1 MEEVSEKVEVK
12 IATPGERAAFSPG
25 FVLAGKFEIQEKLG
39 EGGMATV
46 YRARQITLGR
56 DVAVKVLHG
65 HLNSDI
71 DTIKRFDKEAR
82 AVGALK
88 HHNLVGVVDNGVF
101 DGSPY
106 LIMDYIEG
114 TRLTDL
120 LEREPLSWEKF
131 RGLANQLCAGLAH
144 AHHNGLVHRD
154 LKPSNIMLTEEN
166 GILSPKIVDF
176 GIAKSTKED
185 LSDPLTHTG
194 EIFGTPFYMSPEQ
207 CQGHQVDQ
215 RSDIYSLGC
224 VFFQMLDGEM
234 PFVGPS
240 PIATVIKH
248 LNDQVPTI
256 KRKDIPP
263 HVQKVIERA
272 MAKSPEDR
280 FQTVQEFV
288 SALNDPSI
296 ANQWRSRSKSAGK
309 GHWSKIGAMI
319 MAVIVIAAGAGL
331 VTKQINGKAPP
342 ASSET
347 GGEPAPNSFRYIKQ
361 QADEAVERHDFQ
373 AAIPLYEKLMQIA
386 PESPDAPLRLAEI
399 YSLEKFENIPKAI
412 SLLNSAIKLD
422 KSSALLFN
430 ARGEAYFR
438 SHQYSKALADLTKAM
453 QLKPDSKEILPV
465 RGKVFHQL
473 HKDEDAI
480 RDYTAFLPFSPDNP
494 QVLVDRAI
502 SRWSL
507 KEYDAAISDLSR
519 ALEVRP
525 DYVHAYV
532 TRSAVYQDVNK
543 AAEARKDAIK
553 ALELSP
559 DNHVALNNLGWIE
572 YRAGHF
578 ATARSLLDRA
588 LRINPGYAEAY
599 ASRGDLRFDTGDV
612 EGAISDYDRALKIDK
627 NNGSAATGKA
637 YALKHPAGGLMPQNR
652 ASSTAESMPED

>member
-1 MEEVSEKVEVK
+1 MEEVSEKVEFK
-12 IATPGERAAFSPG
+12 SATSGEPAAFSPG
-25 FVLAGKFEIQEKLG
+25 FVLADKFEIKEKLG

-46 YRARQITLGR
+46 YRARQISLGR

-120 LEREPLSWEKF
+120 LERERLSWEKF
-131 RGLANQLCAGLAH
+131 RGLADQLCAGLAH

-166 GILSPKIVDF
+166 GILTPKIVDF

-207 CQGHQVDQ
+207 CQGHQIDQ

-224 VFFQMLDGEM
+224 LFFQMLDGEM
-234 PFVGPS
+234 PFVGAS

-248 LNDQVPTI
+248 LNEEVPTI
-256 KRKDIPP
+256 NRTDIPP
-263 HVQKVIERA
+263 HVQVVIARA
-272 MAKSPEDR
+272 MAKSPDDR
-280 FQTVQEFV
+280 FQTVQEFM

-296 ANQWRSRSKSAGK
+296 ANKWRSKSKSARN
-309 GHWSKIGAMI
+309 GHWSKIGAII
-319 MAVIVIAAGAGL
+319 MAIVVIAAGAGL
-331 VTKQINGKAPP
+331 VTSQINSQAPQP
-342 ASSET
+342 ST
-347 GGEPAPNSFRYIKQ
+347 QVGAPNSFEYIKD
-361 QADEAVERHDFQ
+361 QADKAVERHDFQ

-386 PESPDAPLRLAEI
+386 PESPYAPFRLAEI
-399 YSLEKFENIPKAI
+399 YSQEKFENIPKSI

-422 KSSALLFN
+422 KSSAELFKV
-430 ARGEAYFR
+430 RGEAYFR
-438 SHQYSKALADLTKAM
+438 NHQYSKALGDLTKAL
-453 QLKPDSKEILPV
+453 QLKPDSIEILPV

-494 QVLVDRAI
+494 EVLVDRAI

-543 AAEARKDAIK
+543 AKEAERDAIK
-553 ALELSP
+553 ALTLSP

-572 YRAGHF
+572 YRAEHF
-578 ATARSLLDRA
+578 ASARAHLDKA

-612 EGAISDYDRALKIDK
+612 KGAISDYEHALKIDP

-652 ASSTAESMPED
+652 ATSTAESMPDDE

>member
-1 MEEVSEKVEVK
+1 MEEVSEKVEFK
-12 IATPGERAAFSPG
+12 SATSGEPAAFSPG
-25 FVLAGKFEIQEKLG
+25 FLLADKFEIKEKLG

-46 YRARQITLGR
+46 YRARQISLGR

-120 LEREPLSWEKF
+120 LERERLSWEKF
-131 RGLANQLCAGLAH
+131 RGLADQLCAGLAH

-166 GILSPKIVDF
+166 GILTPKIVDF

-207 CQGHQVDQ
+207 CQGHQIDQ

-224 VFFQMLDGEM
+224 LFFQMLDGEM
-234 PFVGPS
+234 PFVGAS

-248 LNDQVPTI
+248 LNEEVPTI
-256 KRKDIPP
+256 NRTDIPQ
-263 HVQKVIERA
+263 HVQVVIARA
-272 MAKSPEDR
+272 MAKSPDDR
-280 FQTVQEFV
+280 FQTVQEFM

-296 ANQWRSRSKSAGK
+296 ANKWRSKSKSARK
-309 GHWSKIGAMI
+309 GNWSKIGAII
-319 MAVIVIAAGAGL
+319 MAIVVIAAGAGL
-331 VTKQINGKAPP
+331 VTSQINSQAPQP
-342 ASSET
+342 ST
-347 GGEPAPNSFRYIKQ
+347 QVGAPNSFEYIKD
-361 QADEAVERHDFQ
+361 QADKAVERHDFQ
-373 AAIPLYEKLMQIA
+373 TAIPLYEKLMQIA
-386 PESPDAPLRLAEI
+386 PESPYAPFRLAEI
-399 YSLEKFENIPKAI
+399 YSQEKFENIPKSI

-422 KSSALLFN
+422 KSSAELFKV
-430 ARGEAYFR
+430 RGEAYFR
-438 SHQYSKALADLTKAM
+438 NHQYSKALGDLTKAL
-453 QLKPDSKEILPV
+453 QLKPDSIEILPV

-480 RDYTAFLPFSPDNP
+480 RDYTAFLPFSADNP
-494 QVLVDRAI
+494 EVLVDRAI

-543 AAEARKDAIK
+543 AKEAERDAIK
-553 ALELSP
+553 ALTLSP

-572 YRAGHF
+572 YRAEHF
-578 ATARSLLDRA
+578 ASARAHLDKA

-612 EGAISDYDRALKIDK
+612 KGAISDYEHALKIDK
-627 NNGSAATGKA
+627 TNGSALTGKA
-637 YALKHPAGGLMPQNR
+637 YAMKHPEGGTMPQNR
-652 ASSTAESMPED
+652 ATSTAESMPDD